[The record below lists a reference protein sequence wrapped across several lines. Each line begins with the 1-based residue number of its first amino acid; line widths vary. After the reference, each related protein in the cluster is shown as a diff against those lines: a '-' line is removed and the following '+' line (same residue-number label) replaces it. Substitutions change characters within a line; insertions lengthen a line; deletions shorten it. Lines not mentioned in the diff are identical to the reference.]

1 MSIEVF
7 KNMIEESNSIV
18 FLGGAGVS
26 TESGIPDFRS
36 ETGLYAESKRRRGP
50 KHIYTYK
57 YYKEN
62 KEEYILSYKKNM
74 AHTIKTSKREP
85 NSAHKALAELER
97 RGKLKA
103 VITQNVDGL
112 HQKAG
117 SKNVIEIH
125 GSSSRCYCEDCK
137 SKYNLDYLLQADH
150 LAYCEICG
158 GLVRPDIVLYGEKLD
173 DEILD
178 EARIYVE
185 DCDILIVGGTSLVVY
200 PAAGLVR
207 QYKGDKLVIIN
218 KTQTRYDDRAR
229 LNFRHSIGKILS
241 RAVGID

>member
-1 MSIEVF
+1 MSIETF
-7 KNMIEESNSIV
+7 KNMIEKSNNIV

-62 KEEYILSYKKNM
+62 KEEYILSYKRNM
-74 AHTIKTSKREP
+74 AHSIKTSKREP
-85 NSAHKALAELER
+85 NLAHKALAELER

-103 VITQNVDGL
+103 LITQNVDGL
-112 HQKAG
+112 HQRAG

-125 GSSSRCYCEDCK
+125 GSSSRCICEDCK
-137 SKYNLDYLLQADH
+137 TKYSLEYLLEADH
-150 LAYCEICG
+150 LAYCNLCE
-158 GLVRPDIVLYGEKLD
+158 GLIRPNIVLYGEKLED
-173 DEILD
+173 DILN
-178 EARIYVE
+178 EAINYVE
-185 DCDILIVGGTSLVVY
+185 NCDILIVGGTSLVVY

-207 QYKGDKLVIIN
+207 QYKGDNLVIIN
-218 KTQTRYDDRAR
+218 KTQTKYDDRAR
-229 LNFRHSIGKILS
+229 LNFRDSIGKILS
-241 RAVGID
+241 RAVEID